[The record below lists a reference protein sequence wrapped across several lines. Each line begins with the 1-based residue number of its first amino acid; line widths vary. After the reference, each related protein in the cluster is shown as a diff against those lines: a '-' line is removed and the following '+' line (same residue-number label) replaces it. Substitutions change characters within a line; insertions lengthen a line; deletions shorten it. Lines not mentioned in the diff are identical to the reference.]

1 MALLQGTPPPSE
13 LTTGRFPREFGGPRT
28 VGEAIGRHWWLPV
41 LLAAWLGAVGAFLG
55 NRRAPV
61 YTTSAVLN
69 AGRIDVQAQSISG
82 YTQASAYLA
91 TTYSRAVGSGAV
103 LAPVAR
109 RTGRSVDSVAASLS
123 ATPIPNSSVFR
134 VQAKANSARDAVNI
148 ANAAATQVVAFARAQ
163 TRGGHA
169 ATLLARYG
177 AAAARASRLASRA
190 GAAKSQSGVSAA
202 QLANMRRA
210 AAVAQLE
217 AQGLQQQYVQ
227 QVANLKGTAEVLLL
241 SPARTASSDRTQ
253 KTEIGAFIGLVAGL
267 LIGALL
273 AVRLGLRGRRLA
285 TSILGV
291 QRDN

>member
-1 MALLQGTPPPSE
+1 MALLQGTPPASE
-13 LTTGRFPREFGGPRT
+13 LTTARFPRDFGGPRT
-28 VGEAIGRHWWLPV
+28 IGEAIGRHWWLPV
-41 LLAAWLGAVGAFLG
+41 LLAAWLGAAGAFVG
-55 NRRAPV
+55 YHRTPI

-91 TTYSRAVGSGAV
+91 TTYSRVVGSGAV

-109 RTGRSVDSVAASLS
+109 RTGRPIDFVAANLS

-134 VQAKANSARDAVNI
+134 VQAKANSPQEAVTI
-148 ANAAATQVVAFARAQ
+148 ANAAAAQIVRFAKSQ

-169 ATLLARYG
+169 AKLLAGYG
-177 AAAARASRLASRA
+177 AASARASRLASRA
-190 GAAKSQSGVSAA
+190 GAAKSQSGISAA
-202 QLANMRRA
+202 QLADMRRA
-210 AAVAQLE
+210 AAVAALE

-227 QVANLKGTAEVLLL
+227 QVANLKGAAEVTLL

-267 LIGALL
+267 LLGGLL
-273 AVRLGLRGRRLA
+273 ALRLALRGRRLA

-291 QRDN
+291 PHEH